1 MDTENQTTLQQYL
14 EKMMADAEKRGFQR
28 GVQSTLS
35 KLHSLSLEEFIPDDV
50 NMKVTSLPE
59 KRSVVAEQAE
69 KQPAKQSKKIKKVEA
84 PFGLK
89 PDGTPRKRKWTKAA
103 KAAMLAN
110 LAKGRAARAAKLKSK
125 KVAASKKV
133 VRRKKK

>member
-1 MDTENQTTLQQYL
+1 MEKTQTEPQLGIESYL
-14 EKMMADAEKRGFQR
+14 ENLKADAEKKGFQR
-28 GVQSTLS
+28 GQAAVLT
-35 KLHSLSLEEFIPDDV
+35 KLQALLEGLPVDFNADDTE
-50 NMKVTSLPE
+50 VTIASLP
-59 KRSVVAEQAE
+59 
-69 KQPAKQSKKIKKVEA
+69 KQKPTTVKKTSA

-103 KAAMLAN
+103 KHAMLAN
-110 LAKGRAARAAKLKSK
+110 LAKGRAARAAKLKAK